1 MERKGRRE
9 DVCAKD
15 EGRPEA
21 TGEEQ
26 GRGACGRLS
35 GPTGAVTV
43 EKGQKRSAALR
54 GPGEAASAVERPAL
68 IADRG
73 EQLATTA
80 KLEGDVLA
88 SVRRALGRQAELLG
102 GETLHSFPSLSDG
115 REDTPSTS
123 SSSSSSALPSA
134 LFSTLSTSSSSPQL
148 SLTPPL
154 PPSVEL
160 DTLLVDGRLVL
171 DVYQCGGTVMP
182 ALWSSVPE
190 RMRRLR
196 YVRLGSEDEEA
207 LEVALRVL
215 PQLTQLRSLAIRG
228 HRFYDAQGDPL
239 PGLLTSLPASISCLS
254 FLVHLDLSFNRLS
267 LLPACILSLSHLSEL
282 LLCHNQLDS
291 LPEELGALVSLQRL
305 SVLGNKLQALPLGVG
320 LLLELQELDVSF
332 NQLESLPEELGL
344 LLHLHTLELSNN
356 KLQRLP
362 EALGSLHSLR
372 VLAIHSNELR
382 NIPECVSALPQLT
395 RLDVRNNPLGRP
407 PTPPPLPPAPA
418 AQRETPIPELHLAFN
433 QHRFS
438 VSPTGCHVFL
448 PGGAELLFPCGCV
461 GGVTQFKWSER
472 KPDKKWVQ
480 LEEHDLLLN
489 RPLELLPHGATF
501 NKPVEVCVPY
511 HKTRKG
517 EVVVRKYDGQSWSTL
532 PTLTRRG
539 SHRHSSRPRGRPAR
553 LACCTVKQ
561 FSWFVAVSRPVRDS
575 CSVSQAGALL
585 VSRYDPGIKL
595 SFPPD
600 CTTNTRTVTLQV
612 LQVALSEVQDLT
624 GDPQASASPLLC
636 LSQTPSMHFLQP
648 VRVQIPLP
656 PGLTGNTVDMSRLHL
671 LHGDP
676 VAHTWT
682 DVTAQVSLYITQ
694 LYAIFSVT
702 HFSWYWLWYTTQSCV
717 SGMVRKVYHRLKQF
731 RVQFLVLQRKTDLT
745 QVLLQCL
752 PSDKIDSRLASLSEQ
767 YDGPQPSDVCNLL
780 EGEQFFAGFE
790 RGIDISADRPDCS
803 EGRLAFTFYSHLKN
817 IKEVHVCP
825 TDKQEGTVRGQVSFY
840 RGKVPSDLPEE
851 VAQKRKGLD
860 SQWMATLPLRLPGTN
875 CEGSLYSEKQYPPLN
890 LGDPESGYLTET
902 NLLAISLRIS
912 QDWRCIGMNLG
923 ISFQELD
930 RIQYKHR
937 DNLGALV
944 LEMLFHWA
952 RGQQKAGA
960 GAVPRLI
967 DALVESGRRDLA
979 EEVEDIVKLGK
990 KKYRESLKRVGLETE
1005 NPTTSTQSEPS

>member
-1 MERKGRRE
+1 MERKERYE
-9 DVCAKD
+9 EVYLKD
-15 EGRPEA
+15 ERRQGA

-26 GRGACGRLS
+26 ERGAHGRFL
-35 GPTGAVTV
+35 GPTGMMTV
-43 EKGQKRSAALR
+43 EKGRKRNTALH
-54 GPGEAASAVERPAL
+54 GLEEAASDVERPGL
-68 IADRG
+68 IARQHADG
-73 EQLATTA
+73 MEELETNA
-80 KLEGDVLA
+80 KLERD
-88 SVRRALGRQAELLG
+88 
-102 GETLHSFPSLSDG
+102 
-115 REDTPSTS
+115 
-123 SSSSSSALPSA
+123 
-134 LFSTLSTSSSSPQL
+134 L

-154 PPSVEL
+154 PSSVEL

-182 ALWSSVPE
+182 ALWDSVPE
-190 RMRRLR
+190 RMRWLQ
-196 YVRLGSEDEEA
+196 YIRLGSEDEEA
-207 LEVALRVL
+207 LEGALRVL

-239 PGLLTSLPASISCLS
+239 PGLLTSLPASISSLS
-254 FLVHLDLSFNRLS
+254 LLVHLDLSFNRLS
-267 LLPACILSLSHLSEL
+267 LLPVCILSLSHLSEL

-305 SVLGNKLQALPLGVG
+305 SVLGNKLQALPMGVG

-332 NQLESLPEELGL
+332 NHLESLPEELGL

-362 EALGSLHSLR
+362 ETLGSLHSLR

-382 NIPECVSALPQLT
+382 IIPECVRALPQLT

-418 AQRETPIPELHLAFN
+418 ARHETPIPELHLAFN

-448 PGGAELLFPCGCV
+448 PGGAELLFPHGCV

-501 NKPVEVCVPY
+501 NKPVDVCVPY

-532 PTLTRRG
+532 PTQTRRG

-595 SFPPD
+595 TFPPD

-648 VRVQIPLP
+648 
-656 PGLTGNTVDMSRLHL
+656 GNDKCLFVGHTVDMSRLHL

-702 HFSWYWLWYTTQSCV
+702 HFSWYWLWYTTQSCI
-717 SGMVRKVYHRLKQF
+717 SGVVRKVYHRLKQF

-752 PSDKIDSRLASLSEQ
+752 PSDKIDGRLASLSQQ

-803 EGRLAFTFYSHLKN
+803 EGRLAFTFYAHLKN

-923 ISFQELD
+923 ISYQELD

-1005 NPTTSTQSEPS
+1005 NPTTSTQFEPS